1 VKRPNNIALAGI
13 IIAVTVIS
21 LSIGTIGSINRNE
34 YNGYADSH
42 SPGFPHVQGVTKS
55 NGHYNISLAFSNV
68 EYPVRLDNII
78 IINPNNHEDT
88 TTPTIYVNGTVMNTY
103 PLSRLNS
110 GDSLQINLTVP
121 TAKYDLG
128 TTLNLYIMGDC
139 FGCGKTIVLP

>member
-1 VKRPNNIALAGI
+1 MKKTNIALASI

-21 LSIGTIGSINRNE
+21 LSIGVIGSINRNE

-42 SPGFPHVQGVTKS
+42 SPGFPHVQGITKS
-55 NGHYNISLAFSNV
+55 NGYYNISTAFSNV
-68 EYPVRLDNII
+68 QDPIRIDNII

-88 TTPTIYVNGTVMNTY
+88 TNPTIYVNGTAVNMY

-110 GDSLQINLTVP
+110 GGSLQVNLTVP
-121 TAKYDLG
+121 TAKYDSG
-128 TTLNLYIMGDC
+128 TTLNLYVMGDC